1 MEADYFKACMSDF
14 EKLVSV
20 VMGEHGE
27 IAGGTLEKD
36 EFDNATT
43 QKKQKV
49 GFNCE
54 GTFE

>member
-1 MEADYFKACMSDF
+1 MSDF

-54 GTFE
+54 GMFE